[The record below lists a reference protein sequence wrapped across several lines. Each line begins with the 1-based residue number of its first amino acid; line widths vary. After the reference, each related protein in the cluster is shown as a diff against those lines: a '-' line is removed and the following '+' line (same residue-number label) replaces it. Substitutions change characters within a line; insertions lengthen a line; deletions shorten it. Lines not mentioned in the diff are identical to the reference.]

1 MRSGQRPWRQR
12 AGVLRQAATA
22 GALVLAALSAQVT
35 AEAAA
40 NDILRLGV
48 QDGAVP
54 FAYRTADGEAVG
66 YTVQI
71 CQLIAERLARE
82 RGRPVEVQYIS
93 VTSRTRLV
101 KLLAGETDLDCGS
114 TSATDAR
121 RQLRIEFSRPIF
133 ISDAAVLLPLGS
145 GLPDS
150 AAKWLRDAA
159 QAPLPVVTTAG
170 STSVRHLA
178 ALREQLPAG
187 QTLRVEY
194 GADHDDSM
202 RRLLDG
208 RAGAFVMERVLL
220 AARLAWA
227 PGGAGSSRAGLAI
240 TPWSVAPQSLE
251 CYAVALRERDT
262 ELKRIADT
270 VIGELLEGPA
280 FEALH
285 ARWFKQPI
293 APPRA
298 VVERQGVAAARS
310 LDLPLPAGLRER
322 LADPRGQACASG
334 RADPDAPR

>member
-1 MRSGQRPWRQR
+1 VGVPAFCATGPCSR
-12 AGVLRQAATA
+12 AGVRSPPDERVAAR
-22 GALVLAALSAQVT
+22 
-35 AEAAA
+35 
-40 NDILRLGV
+40 DLGV
-48 QDGAVP
+48 R
-54 FAYRTADGEAVG
+54 Y
-66 YTVQI
+66 
-71 CQLIAERLARE
+71 
-82 RGRPVEVQYIS
+82 
-93 VTSRTRLV
+93 
-101 KLLAGETDLDCGS
+101 
-114 TSATDAR
+114 
-121 RQLRIEFSRPIF
+121 
-133 ISDAAVLLPLGS
+133 
-145 GLPDS
+145 
-150 AAKWLRDAA
+150 
-159 QAPLPVVTTAG
+159 
-170 STSVRHLA
+170 LA

-187 QTLRVEY
+187 QALRVEY

-208 RAGAFVMERVLL
+208 RAGAFVMDRVLL

-270 VIGELLEGPA
+270 VIGELLEGPP
-280 FEALH
+280 FEALY

-322 LADPRGQACASG
+322 LADPRGQACATG
-334 RADPDAPR
+334 RADPGAPR